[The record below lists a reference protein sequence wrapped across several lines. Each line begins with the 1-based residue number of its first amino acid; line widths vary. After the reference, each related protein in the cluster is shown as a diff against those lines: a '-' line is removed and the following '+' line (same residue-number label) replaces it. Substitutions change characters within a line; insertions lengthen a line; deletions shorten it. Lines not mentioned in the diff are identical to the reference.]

1 MNNVVNLNR
10 FRKQKNR
17 TDAEK
22 QADENRIKHGRTK
35 AQKAKDNA
43 IKDQHPMDRHS
54 VAAMVSAWVLA
65 SDTGDSKPIGLTTNN
80 AQGSCSMSP
89 SIVLPIN
96 RPKG

>member
-43 IKDQHPMDRHS
+43 IKDQH
-54 VAAMVSAWVLA
+54 
-65 SDTGDSKPIGLTTNN
+65 
-80 AQGSCSMSP
+80 AQKIDGHKLDPENS
-89 SIVLPIN
+89 
-96 RPKG
+96 